1 MEHNNNI
8 KKYRSF
14 YKKYYKIDFD
24 NNFDIHHID
33 LNHDNNDINN
43 LMLLPK
49 KLHNKY
55 HWLLNSVNNDDNNI
69 FQKTF
74 NSIIQSSILNGDNY
88 NLKSIKELVEVIQ
101 ECNIWY
107 DYKLYLDGTIPNV
120 HNITEKMLK
129 GAR

>member
-1 MEHNNNI
+1 MVL
-8 KKYRSF
+8 
-14 YKKYYKIDFD
+14 KI
-24 NNFDIHHID
+24 
-33 LNHDNNDINN
+33 LLLKQVGQLSDINN

-107 DYKLYLDGTIPNV
+107 DYKLYLDGTIPNI

-129 GAR
+129 GVR